1 MALHQNGSASTSIMD
16 PSPPAVELT
25 DLSHYILKPAD
36 AKLSAAKPPSINA
49 GKTLQEQDP
58 IERLPSPTT
67 QADAKLERWNAPRG
81 NLWKTLAAF
90 WSFVVMG
97 ANDAAYGALIPYVR
111 RFWMRWVVLRLTICV
126 AAGVL
131 QPYFF
136 GHLVGVFIATCW

>member
-1 MALHQNGSASTSIMD
+1 MELNDISHHISHHISTPDI
-16 PSPPAVELT
+16 
-25 DLSHYILKPAD
+25 
-36 AKLSAAKPPSINA
+36 AKLPLAKPSSIKV

-81 NLWKTLAAF
+81 NLWRTLAAF

-111 RFWMRWVVLRLTICV
+111 TSWTRRRCVTRLTMRV
-126 AAGVL
+126 ASGVL
-131 QPYFF
+131 QSYFCD
-136 GHLVGVFIATCW
+136 HLADISIASCRCVFFFFTCRKY